1 MNNIVPADEDC
12 LSQDQ
17 LSRYVQDDC
26 NLEEMR
32 WIDRHL
38 LRCPLC
44 TDAMEGVMSSDM
56 VDFESVMSRVEMK
69 IDAKIQ
75 SNWTIQVDTPTIA
88 PTPNPRWTIGTR
100 GVRWA
105 AAAGLTGIMTLGIW
119 QYNTQNSYKLQETP
133 PSVAMEAMEA
143 MPAAVEDMA
152 AAAPVAPAAPSSVI
166 GKNAPSGA
174 ALPPKKAPDGAI
186 ASKTVAP
193 NPTQNNESAP
203 PSDLNQ
209 SKTDGLGTSIGGELA
224 DGYPKKNKVESP
236 IADFSMEKPRY
247 GNIKIEKTQDG
258 KSAEARTTKDIV
270 ITKPTAPAPAA
281 IPPPAVYE
289 PNGGYAGAA
298 NQQAQ
303 STGYPT
309 KKAKV
314 TPNASMNTTQALY
327 QNAYNSYQQKS
338 YTEAIAGF
346 NLVLGQQP
354 LGESSIYENTLWYL
368 SDAYLQTGDKVKAKA
383 LLERIVAEKL
393 QFQRKATQKL
403 NNWKD

>member
-38 LRCPLC
+38 SRCPLC

-75 SNWTIQVDTPTIA
+75 SNWAIQVDTPPIA

-100 GVRWA
+100 GLRWA
-105 AAAGLTGIMTLGIW
+105 AAAGLTGVMSLGVW
-119 QYNTQNSYKLQETP
+119 QYNTQNSYKSQEIST
-133 PSVAMEAMEA
+133 SVAMEA

-152 AAAPVAPAAPSSVI
+152 VAAPAAPVSPSNVI
-166 GKNAPSGA
+166 DKNAPSGSV
-174 ALPPKKAPDGAI
+174 LPPKIAPDVAI

-193 NPTQNNESAP
+193 NPTRNNESAP
-203 PSDLNQ
+203 SSDLNH
-209 SKTDGLGTSIGGELA
+209 SKTDGLGTSIGEELS
-224 DGYPKKNKVESP
+224 DRDPNKNKVEPP
-236 IADFSMEKPRY
+236 IAAVPMEKPRY
-247 GNIKIEKTQDG
+247 GDIKVEKTQDG
-258 KSAEARTTKDIV
+258 KSAEARTSKDV
-270 ITKPTAPAPAA
+270 AVAKPTAPAAAPAS

-289 PNGGYAGAA
+289 QNGGYAGAA

-303 STGYPT
+303 STGYPA

-314 TPNASMNTTQALY
+314 TPNTSVNTTQALY
-327 QNAYNSYQQKS
+327 QNAYNAYQQKS

>member
-1 MNNIVPADEDC
+1 
-12 LSQDQ
+12 L
-17 LSRYVQDDC
+17 
-26 NLEEMR
+26 
-32 WIDRHL
+32 
-38 LRCPLC
+38 
-44 TDAMEGVMSSDM
+44 
-56 VDFESVMSRVEMK
+56 
-69 IDAKIQ
+69 
-75 SNWTIQVDTPTIA
+75 
-88 PTPNPRWTIGTR
+88 
-100 GVRWA
+100 RWA
-105 AAAGLTGIMTLGIW
+105 AAAGLTGVMSLGVW
-119 QYNTQNSYKLQETP
+119 QYNTRNSYKSQAVST
-133 PSVAMEAMEA
+133 SVAMEA

-152 AAAPVAPAAPSSVI
+152 AAAPAAPVSPSSVI
-166 GKNAPSGA
+166 GKSAPTGT
-174 ALPPKKAPDGAI
+174 ALPPKIAPDAAI
-186 ASKTVAP
+186 ASKTVATSP
-193 NPTQNNESAP
+193 NRNNESAP
-203 PSDLNQ
+203 PSDLNH
-209 SKTDGLGTSIGGELA
+209 SKTDGVMASTVGELS
-224 DGYPKKNKVESP
+224 DGDPKKNKVEPP
-236 IADFSMEKPRY
+236 IATVPMEKPRY
-247 GNIKIEKTQDG
+247 GDIKVEKTQDG
-258 KSAEARTTKDIV
+258 KSAEARTSKDVV
-270 ITKPTAPAPAA
+270 ITKPTAPAPAS

-303 STGYPT
+303 STGYPA

-327 QNAYNSYQQKS
+327 QNAYNAYQQKS